1 MATFFNQAT
10 LTYNDI
16 VTSSNIVTGELVE
29 VLSIT
34 KTAVPSEY
42 RVGDTV
48 TYLVNLINAGGS
60 AYSALTVTDDLGAYP
75 FGEGQVVPLSY
86 LDGSVRYFING
97 VLQATPT
104 VEAGPPLVVTG
115 LNVPAGG
122 NALLVYSVTVNAFAP
137 SQIGGSIVNTVTASG
152 GGLTTAL
159 SASETITAAEGALLD
174 ITKAISPL
182 IVVGSGPLT
191 YTFVI
196 RNLGN
201 EAATAADNVSVS
213 DTFDPILDIQSVT
226 LNGELLAEGVDYT
239 YDEATGLFT
248 TIPGRIT
255 VPAATYVQ
263 DPDTGEFAVTPGV
276 VTLTVT
282 GTV

>member
-10 LTYNDI
+10 LSYNDT

-29 VLSIT
+29 VLSVT

-48 TYLVNLINAGGS
+48 TYLVNLVNAGGVS
-60 AYSALTVTDDLGAYP
+60 YSDLTVTDDLGAYP
-75 FGEGQVVPLSY
+75 FGEGQVVPLAY
-86 LDGSVRYFING
+86 REQTVRYFVNG
-97 VLQATPT
+97 VLQSPPT
-104 VEAGPPLVVTG
+104 IEAGPPLSVTG
-115 LNVPAGG
+115 LDVPAGG
-122 NALLVYSVTVNAFAP
+122 NALLVYTVTVNAFAP
-137 SQIGGSIVNTVTASG
+137 SEAEGSIVNTVTVSG

-174 ITKAISPL
+174 ITKAISPSV
-182 IVVGSGPLT
+182 VVGSGPLT

-196 RNLGN
+196 RNVGN
-201 EAATAADNVSVS
+201 EAATAEDNVSVS
-213 DTFDPILDIQSVT
+213 DTFDPILDIQRVT
-226 LNGELLAEGVDYT
+226 LDGEVLSEGEDYT
-239 YDEATGLFT
+239 YDESTGVFT
-248 TIPGRIT
+248 TVPGRIT

-263 DPDTGEFAVTPGV
+263 DPETGEFAVTPGV